1 MRARGRIGLLGA
13 VVVVA
18 LAGCI
23 PEPQLRPPPDAR
35 SPAGEPSAVV
45 ADAAGVKLVADGAA
59 WKGNPG
65 NLERRLTPVEV
76 RVENNSGRTLS
87 IEYRL
92 FDLVGASR
100 FHYAALSPLL
110 MKEANEAGP
119 TCVAGYVPRP
129 YWSVGA
135 TWGPR
140 RGWRYPQR
148 AWWPN
153 PYYDPFYDPFY
164 GPRTYVRCEEPLPT
178 QDMMDRALPEGTLET
193 GGTVSGFLYFQGVG
207 DRERQVILQAQLVDA
222 KTGEPFGELS
232 IPFQVRR
239 D

>member
-1 MRARGRIGLLGA
+1 MSARGQLGLLGA
-13 VVVVA
+13 VVVLA

-23 PEPQLRPPPDAR
+23 PETQLRPTPDAR

-45 ADAAGVKLVADGAA
+45 AEAHGVRLIADGSA
-59 WKGNPG
+59 WNGHPG
-65 NLERRLTPVEV
+65 NLESRLTPVEL
-76 RVENNSGRTLS
+76 RVENQSGRTLS
-87 IEYRL
+87 IRYAL

-100 FHYAALSPLL
+100 FRYAALSPML

-119 TCVAGYVPRP
+119 TCVAGYSPRP
-129 YWSVGA
+129 YWSLGA

-148 AWWPN
+148 SWWPN

-164 GPRTYVRCEEPLPT
+164 GPQSHLRCEEPLPT
-178 QDMMDRALPEGTLET
+178 QDMLAQALPEGTLEN
-193 GGTVSGFLYFQGVG
+193 GGTVDGFLYFQGVG
-207 DRERQVILQAQLVDA
+207 NREREVILQAQLVDA
-222 KTGEPFGELS
+222 TTNEPFGELS